1 MNCKALEAKGFSA
14 TGGEESS
21 TLLVLDPE
29 SRCSATGSSI
39 QTSPCLHVVLLH
51 HRRFLTLETLHFR
64 SVNRY

>member
-1 MNCKALEAKGFSA
+1 MNGKALEAKGFSA

-21 TLLVLDPE
+21 TLLVSDPE

-39 QTSPCLHVVLLH
+39 QTSPCLHVILLH
-51 HRRFLTLETLHFR
+51 HRRSVRLETLHSR